1 MRKLFTIACFVM
13 TSAFLIGQSDDAK
26 LRDAM
31 KQIGPTN
38 GSLGKKLAAKDPTSA
53 DDAGKLQA
61 LFESVQKFWEE
72 RKTEDAV
79 GFAKAAAMQF
89 GTVSQLAKAGQWDDA
104 VAAQK
109 KVGANCMGCHT
120 AHREKAPDGSW
131 TIK

>member
-1 MRKLFTIACFVM
+1 M
-13 TSAFLIGQSDDAK
+13 TSAFLFGQGDDAK

-38 GSLGKKLAAKDPTSA
+38 GGLGKKLAAKDPTSA
-53 DDAGKLQA
+53 DDAGKLQT

-72 RKTEDAV
+72 RKAEDAV
-79 GFAKAAAMQF
+79 EFAKAAATQF
-89 GTVSQLAKAGQWDDA
+89 GTVGQLAKDGKWDDA

-120 AHREKAPDGSW
+120 AHREKAADGSW